1 MQPVTTASPKPAT
14 TTIGDEKILEDFNK
28 KVNYAIE
35 SNDPVKIAK
44 AQLEVSWAQM
54 QYLQRID
61 WKMWE
66 LYNLFINK

>member
-1 MQPVTTASPKPAT
+1 MIEDTAT
-14 TTIGDEKILEDFNK
+14 TSTD
-28 KVNYAIE
+28 A
-35 SNDPVKIAK
+35 DPVLEAFKTRVEEAITSDDPLQIAK

-66 LYNLFINK
+66 LYTKFIR